1 MSLRGAEATKQ
12 SQVSKTRGSLSCY
25 WQKNKMSFGKFPGY
39 IILGML
45 IGGIILCLSSPACS
59 REKKNSPPASTPGS
73 QETFTPAEQGLLLQL
88 ARRTLVNHVT
98 RKPLPEAE
106 EGQLT
111 PHLKEIR
118 ACFVTLNRVDTG
130 LRGCMG
136 YIVPELPLHR
146 CVIDRAVAAAS
157 EDPRFSPVRPEELDQ
172 IELEV
177 SVLSVP
183 QKLAFDG
190 AQDLLKKLRPGV
202 DGVVLKTRYGGAT
215 FLPQVWEQLPVSEE
229 FLGHL
234 CRKHGAPQEC
244 WRENGIEV
252 LTYQASVFKEKKLP
266 GTVP

>member
-1 MSLRGAEATKQ
+1 MIKVKSVSLDL
-12 SQVSKTRGSLSCY
+12 VCSLII
-25 WQKNKMSFGKFPGY
+25 FG
-39 IILGML
+39 IILG
-45 IGGIILCLSSPACS
+45 LSSPACS
-59 REKKNSPPASTPGS
+59 REKKNSPPAPTPGS
-73 QETFTPAEQGLLLQL
+73 QETFTPAEQDLLLQL
-88 ARRTLVNHVT
+88 ARQTLVNHVT

-111 PHLKEIR
+111 SHLKEIR

-136 YIVPELPLHR
+136 YIVPELSLHR

-157 EDPRFSPVRPEELDQ
+157 QDPRFYPVRPEELDK

-183 QKLAFDG
+183 RKLAFDG

-215 FLPQVWEQLPVSEE
+215 FLPQVWEQIPVPEE

-234 CRKHGAPQEC
+234 CRKHGAPGDC
-244 WRENGIEV
+244 WREPGIEV
-252 LTYQASVFKEKKLP
+252 QTYQASVFKEKKPSLTKP
-266 GTVP
+266 